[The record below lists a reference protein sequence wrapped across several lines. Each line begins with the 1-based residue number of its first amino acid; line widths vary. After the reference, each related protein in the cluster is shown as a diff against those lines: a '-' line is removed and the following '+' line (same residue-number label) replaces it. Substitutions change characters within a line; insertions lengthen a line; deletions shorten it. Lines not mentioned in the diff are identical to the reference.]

1 MKNFKGKYSNYFEKY
16 KIFSRFLPG
25 CTATSCGRPACL
37 SEPGRHSSVSGQDK
51 SFLSHELQNCRI
63 WTKIAVLCPKVTL
76 SSISRRCNAYVDF
89 LTIRIV
95 IIAFQNTSGI
105 VENHSRR
112 TQVVGNEVADIPF
125 HSSGTKQ

>member
-1 MKNFKGKYSNYFEKY
+1 MDDRPVCPNRAVIAPFPD
-16 KIFSRFLPG
+16 KISRY
-25 CTATSCGRPACL
+25 
-37 SEPGRHSSVSGQDK
+37 
-51 SFLSHELQNCRI
+51 LSHELQNCRI

-95 IIAFQNTSGI
+95 IIALQTTSGI
-105 VENHSRR
+105 VENNPCGA
-112 TQVVGNEVADIPF
+112 QVIGDEVADIPF